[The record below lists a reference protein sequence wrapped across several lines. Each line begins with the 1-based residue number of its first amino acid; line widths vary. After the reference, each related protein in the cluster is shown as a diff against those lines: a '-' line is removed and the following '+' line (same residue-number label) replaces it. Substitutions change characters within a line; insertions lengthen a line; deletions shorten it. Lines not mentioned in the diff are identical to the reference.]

1 MNTLGVAPRLEFAQK
16 SLGESLAAV
25 CLAGAGQDNLTDLIE
40 AQRDLVRAALYEHGA
55 LLFRGFG
62 VADPASFEG
71 VTRAFTPKAFSYVG
85 GSTPRSRISG
95 EVFTSTEYAADAVLP
110 MHNEASYFKTLPD
123 FVWFCCRIA
132 PEIAGETQL
141 GDMRRVLKRL
151 DPALVERFDQRGLM
165 YVNNL
170 HSGDG
175 FGKSW
180 QQTYQS
186 EDRAE
191 VEERVREKGLDFE
204 WKADGTLHVR
214 MFAPALRT
222 HSVTGEVYWG
232 NQVAN
237 WHPSSL
243 PPSTVKAMLRIYGGQ
258 LNFPKTVLF
267 GDGAEIPDD
276 DAQQISQALAAEET
290 IFRWEVGDV
299 LLVDN
304 QAIAHGRRPFKGA
317 RQIMVALA

>member
-1 MNTLGVAPRLEFAQK
+1 MGSVGTKSRLAFVPK
-16 SLGESLAAV
+16 GLGESLAAV
-25 CLAGAGQDNLTDLIE
+25 HFAESGASDFVELIGE
-40 AQRDLVRAALYEHGA
+40 QRDAVREALYKHGA

-62 VADPASFEG
+62 VADPTSFES
-71 VTRAFTPKAFSYVG
+71 VTRAFVPKAFSYVG
-85 GSTPRSRISG
+85 GGSPRSRISG

-123 FVWFCCRIA
+123 FVWFCCKIA
-132 PEIAGETQL
+132 PEVAGETPL

-151 DPALVERFDQRGLM
+151 DPALVDRFDAHGLM

-186 EDRAE
+186 DDRRE
-191 VEERVREKGLDFE
+191 VEGRIGEKGFE
-204 WKADGTLHVR
+204 FAWTSPTNLQVR
-214 MFAPALRT
+214 MRAPSLRV
-222 HSVTGEVYWG
+222 HPVTGDIYWG

-237 WHPSSL
+237 WHPSLL
-243 PPSTVKAMLRIYGGQ
+243 PPTTFKALTRLYGAHV
-258 LNFPKTVLF
+258 NFPKTVLF
-267 GDGAEIPDD
+267 DDGTEIPDED
-276 DAQQISQALAAEET
+276 VRQISAALTAEET
-290 IFRWEVGDV
+290 VFGWEAGDV

>member
-1 MNTLGVAPRLEFAQK
+1 MNIAVSDRLDFRPGA
-16 SLGESLAAV
+16 LGESLAARAT
-25 CLAGAGQDNLTDLIE
+25 AGRAD
-40 AQRDLVRAALYEHGA
+40 ADLVAIVEAERDHVREALYKYGA
-55 LLFRGFG
+55 LLFRGYG
-62 VADPASFEG
+62 ITDPVRFEA
-71 VTRAFTPKAFSYVG
+71 VTRAFVPKAYSYVG

-110 MHNEASYFKTLPD
+110 LHNEASYFKVIPD
-123 FVWFCCRIA
+123 FVWFCCKIA
-132 PEIAGETQL
+132 PEIAGETPL

-151 DPALVERFDQRGLM
+151 DPVLVERFDARGLT
-165 YVNNL
+165 YITNL

-186 EDRAE
+186 DDRHE

-204 WKADGTLHVR
+204 WTADEHLHVR
-214 MFAPALRT
+214 MFAPALRK
-222 HSVTGEVYWG
+222 HSVTGDVYWG
-232 NQVAN
+232 NQAVN
-237 WHPSSL
+237 WHPSLL
-243 PPSTVKAMLRIYGGQ
+243 PPATLKAVSRLYGPQ
-258 LNFPKTVLF
+258 VNFPKTVLF
-267 GDGAEIPDD
+267 GDGTGIRDE
-276 DAQQISQALAAEET
+276 DARQVSAALTAEET
-290 IFRWEVGDV
+290 VFRWEAGDV